1 MKHYHSLRAA
11 LRGIDCSIGR
21 QDNAGQNCLVI
32 CILHTV
38 HQRTADQGNLTRRIA
53 NTGMGMNTPYRHI
66 KFHSYSIVRLPI
78 ALNTAVAICCDVRD
92 FLPIDM

>member
-38 HQRTADQGNLTRRIA
+38 HQRAARQSDLARRITD
-53 NTGMGMNTPYRHI
+53 TGMSMNPPYRHI
-66 KFHSYSIVRLPI
+66 KFRDYAVALLPL
-78 ALNTAVAICCDVRD
+78 ALNTAVAICCDVGD